1 MIDSYETPKRPP
13 ILPWS
18 QQPVFDPKVPSE
30 KEVRYLGNHHRKCRY
45 YMQGKIFIPLMVA
58 QVLSIRSSK
67 PILKRKRIT

>member
-45 YMQGKIFIPLMVA
+45 YMQGIIINSLMA
-58 QVLSIRSSK
+58 A
-67 PILKRKRIT
+67 